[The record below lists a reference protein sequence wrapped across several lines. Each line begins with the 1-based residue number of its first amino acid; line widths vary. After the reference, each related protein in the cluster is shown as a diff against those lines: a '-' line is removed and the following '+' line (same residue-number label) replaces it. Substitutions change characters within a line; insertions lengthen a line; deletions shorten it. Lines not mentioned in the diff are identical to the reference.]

1 MTGNSGGRPWRWGIS
16 DGHPVASAPLVS
28 LSVVKGPE
36 GDGDSL
42 PVIDH
47 SPPASSV
54 QPVCLTLRLNTI
66 DVCSHD
72 ARQVRSLLGDC
83 QTVL

>member
-1 MTGNSGGRPWRWGIS
+1 MVTLGADPGTWGMA

-28 LSVVKGPE
+28 LNVVKGPE
-36 GDGDSL
+36 GDGESL

-47 SPPASSV
+47 GPAASSV
-54 QPVCLTLRLNTI
+54 QPMCLTLRLKRI
-66 DVCSHD
+66 DVCCHD
-72 ARQVRSLLGDC
+72 ARQVSSLLGDC